1 MHRSN
6 ILLVLILV
14 VAIMSTLSS
23 CGKSDISDSHDIISN
38 LLINED
44 VGIHKSRLL
53 DVETPYTLCYKNID
67 ESVSVYIFSS
77 PISYRNGN
85 NNLELIDVSLIG
97 VKDTDYKKKG
107 YVLQTK
113 SGNVRSFYPQ
123 KANGEITI
131 TKGDTSL
138 Q

>member
-38 LLINED
+38 LLISED

-77 PISYRNGN
+77 PISYKNGN
-85 NNLELIDVSLIG
+85 GDLELIDVSLTS
-97 VKDTDYKKKG
+97 VKDTDYKRRG
-107 YVLQTK
+107 AVALVNQIHRRGTPFV
-113 SGNVRSFYPQ
+113 G
-123 KANGEITI
+123 
-131 TKGDTSL
+131 GDFP
-138 Q
+138 

>member
-38 LLINED
+38 LLISED

-77 PISYRNGN
+77 PISYKNGN
-85 NNLELIDVSLIG
+85 GDLELIDVSL
-97 VKDTDYKKKG
+97 
-107 YVLQTK
+107 VLSSIFRKNVSAKMKFCAGK
-113 SGNVRSFYPQ
+113 SGEGAAKPRLF
-123 KANGEITI
+123 A
-131 TKGDTSL
+131 L
-138 Q
+138 